1 MEGTGVDRVARDA
14 VHWFEARTVAAL
26 ARALA
31 AYDHRGDAA
40 ALAIVVGRGVRTRT
54 FVFAADQFLRFWSIA
69 ERDQF
74 DPETVDDLFLSGE
87 PARAV
92 DEGEAGVRPPA
103 FEPNGAV
110 WVPRLPAGPMKRR
123 VAPEPEPES
132 RAYSPGWDYALSRDY
147 DELPMA
153 DEAVT
158 DERDGDVLRRT
169 PHVDAVA
176 EGALE
181 PGAAL
186 TLQIYCDTQPA
197 REHEE
202 SEEMAL
208 TFPAGHDEL
217 PVQVWLALSKHL
229 TGERLVDSILVSRG
243 KEASTRASFDVT
255 VVEDPPPGPAYVT
268 AVFHY
273 EGRTCGQVTA
283 TLDVGRR
290 SDEPVPEDGG
300 GPPDRPARTVVTP
313 GAQRADL
320 ALEIVSIDGSER
332 EFDCRVVTP
341 HLHGH
346 ADPAPTRWVLP
357 DRAPALV
364 AGYMDSFTQEGLV
377 DGERISH
384 LVGAGME
391 LWTAAPDGLR
401 DVFWRLVDEGHP
413 LSTISVT
420 SDEWAFPWELVVP
433 HRKNGGD
440 RELRSPL
447 GVEFAVGRWVT
458 GDMVMPPQRVEVVDS
473 YVFAPRYKGARELPN
488 AAAEADYV
496 CRHLNG
502 EAIEPGDFEPL
513 EQKFGER
520 SVALAHFA
528 CHGDTGASGK
538 QVLDLES
545 GGKLEPHQIQAMPG
559 LSGAVADRAPLV
571 FLNACEAGR
580 VRPALVGADGFATA
594 FAKAGATCVI
604 APLWNVDDGIAH
616 ELATQLYDQLRAN
629 PELTVANALR
639 DLRDKAYSNGGA
651 DSWAAYCF
659 FGDPLTTVAIP

>member
-1 MEGTGVDRVARDA
+1 MEGTGVDRVAHDA
-14 VHWFEARTVAAL
+14 VHWFEARSVAAL

-31 AYDHRGDAA
+31 AYDHRDGVAA
-40 ALAIVVGRGVRTRT
+40 FGIIFDDGTSTRA
-54 FVFAADQFLRFWSIA
+54 FVFAADQFLRFWNVA
-69 ERDQF
+69 ERSRF
-74 DPETVDDLFLSGE
+74 DPRTVDDLFLSGE

-92 DEGEAGVRPPA
+92 EEGEAGIRPPA
-103 FEPNGAV
+103 FEPDGAV
-110 WVPRLPAGPMKRR
+110 WVPRLPSGP
-123 VAPEPEPES
+123 VVHSADPEPPA
-132 RAYSPGWDYALSRDY
+132 RAYSDFSLYRID

-153 DEAVT
+153 DEVLPDAP
-158 DERDGDVLRRT
+158 DGDVLRRT
-169 PHVDAVA
+169 PHVDVVA
-176 EGALE
+176 DEALT
-181 PGAAL
+181 PGAEL
-186 TLQIYCDTQPA
+186 NLQIYCDTQPA

-202 SEEMAL
+202 AEEMTLA
-208 TFPAGHDEL
+208 FPAGHDEL
-217 PVQVWLALSKHL
+217 SVQVWLALSKHL
-229 TGERLVDSILVSRG
+229 TGERLVSSILVSRG
-243 KEASTRASFDVT
+243 KEASTRARFDVA
-255 VVEDPPPGPAYVT
+255 VVDDPPPGPAHLT

-283 TLDVGRR
+283 TLDLEHRTGE
-290 SDEPVPEDGG
+290 SVPEDDG
-300 GPPDRPARTVVTP
+300 GPPARPPRTVVTP

-341 HLHGH
+341 HLHGY

-364 AGYMDSFTQEGLV
+364 SGYMDSFTQEGLV

-384 LVGAGME
+384 LVGAGMD
-391 LWTAAPDGLR
+391 LWAAAPAELR
-401 DVFWRLVDEGHP
+401 EVFWRLVDEGRP

-433 HRKNGGD
+433 HRGNGKD

-458 GDMVMPPQRVEVVDS
+458 GDMVMPPQRVDVVDS
-473 YVFAPRYKGARELPN
+473 YVFAPLYKGARALPN
-488 AAAEADYV
+488 AAAEAEYV
-496 CRHLNG
+496 CRNLNG

-528 CHGDTGASGK
+528 CHGETGAGGK

-571 FLNACEAGR
+571 FVNACEAGR

-594 FAKAGATCVI
+594 FARAGATCVI

-616 ELATQLYDQLRAN
+616 DLATQLYDRLRAD

-639 DLRDKAYSNGGA
+639 TLRDNAYSNGGA